1 MFYIV
6 IKMQIKEIYM
16 LVVGF
21 TLSLIGMGFYAFEFT
36 WIINPSGVGG
46 AFIGGGVSLIII
58 TLREIRLRD
67 KGTIVEDERI
77 FRIAEKSSHKSLMIL
92 IILEGILVA
101 LLGVTGYDVQAYPIV
116 SLLFAITAIL
126 YVGFY
131 FWYKRQM

>member
-1 MFYIV
+1 
-6 IKMQIKEIYM
+6 MQIKEIYM